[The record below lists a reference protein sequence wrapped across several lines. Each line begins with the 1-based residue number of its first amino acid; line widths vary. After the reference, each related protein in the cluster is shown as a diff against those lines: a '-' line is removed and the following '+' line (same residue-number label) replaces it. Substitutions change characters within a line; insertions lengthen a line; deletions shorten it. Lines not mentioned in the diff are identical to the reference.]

1 MDENPIKT
9 GLTLEQKL
17 GFVFLFIFTILF
29 LIISFFQIRNNLYR
43 PYALSNAVPDILI
56 KEKFSDPVEALHYR
70 DTDRDGLTDFEEIY
84 IYGTSAYLADTDG
97 DGVNDKDEI
106 LQGKNPI
113 CAEGSVCDKK
123 SAEVSPI
130 KNLENWIKDPES
142 QGSLFDVS
150 TILNDPEQIKLLLIS
165 SGVDANLLTGFT
177 EEEILELGQEIFTSE
192 DFQTAM
198 NIQMSNISKGVTSTT
213 SLNKEEIFAD
223 INLLRNM
230 ILETGYVD
238 KEALDKLTDEEVK
251 KAAEQMFDFSQ

>member
-17 GFVFLFIFTILF
+17 GFVFLFVFTILF

-84 IYGTSAYLADTDG
+84 IYGTSAYLDDTDG
-97 DGVNDKDEI
+97 DSVKDREEI
-106 LQGKNPI
+106 LQGRNPV
-113 CAEGSVCDKK
+113 CVEGTECDKQVG
-123 SAEVSPI
+123 ENLPI
-130 KNLENWIKDPES
+130 QNLENWIKDPES
-142 QGSLFDVS
+142 EGNLFD
-150 TILNDPEQIKLLLIS
+150 INDLLNDPEQIKLILIS
-165 SGVDANLLTGFT
+165 SGVEENKLKGFSD
-177 EEEILELGQEIFTSE
+177 EEILKIGKEIFDSE
-192 DFQTAM
+192 DFQNALGVR
-198 NIQMSNISKGVTSTT
+198 MSSLNTT
-213 SLNKEEIFAD
+213 SSTEKVIEKKDVFED
-223 INLLRNM
+223 ISLLRKM